1 MNREK
6 SLLEDDVGIE
16 TEFSASE
23 ENRSKNKLR
32 SGVKES
38 VVHLMHKRAAEMD
51 KMNGIQRIS
60 QKCEV
65 ACMYFNLGEK
75 DLKEIRENMAH
86 VVDRRVNC
94 KGEADVII
102 KRPAGR
108 EPGEPLRKIDKLYY
122 EELKK
127 LLNDSNNKL
136 VVCENSNIEEVV
148 IEYRTHDDSKWKME
162 PVGES
167 DEPEIK
173 EFKQIIMQQ
182 NSTEWHAAENEKEPT
197 RFAIYRG
204 IKESKDVE
212 DEESSETE

>member
-1 MNREK
+1 MSGEK
-6 SLLEDDVGIE
+6 SLLEDDVGAE

-38 VVHLMHKRAAEMD
+38 VVHLMHKRAAELD

-65 ACMYFNLGEK
+65 AVMMVNLREK

-86 VVDRRVNC
+86 IYDHRINST
-94 KGEADVII
+94 GDADVVI

-108 EPGEPLRKIDKLYY
+108 ELGEPLRKIDELYY
-122 EELKK
+122 AELTK
-127 LLNDSNNKL
+127 LMNDSANKFII
-136 VVCENSNIEEVV
+136 CKDNNIEEVV
-148 IEYRTHDDSKWKME
+148 IEFYTHDDSRWKVE
-162 PVGES
+162 PVGKS
-167 DEPEIK
+167 AEPKIK
-173 EFKQIIMQQ
+173 EFKQMVM
-182 NSTEWHAAENEKEPT
+182 NSDNTEWHAAENEQEPT

-212 DEESSETE
+212 DEE